1 MESICRPLILGLVF
15 LIACKSEDTS
25 IIPIDVPVNPEPG
38 IDVVRLP
45 VVVHVIHKGE
55 ELGVGPNL
63 TEERILRQIE
73 ILNEDFRRK
82 AGTSGYNEHPDGAD
96 AKIEFALARS
106 GPNLEPVTGINRMDA
121 STLEVSNLG
130 YGQNHYAQYAYWDP
144 GKYINIWTTPLPED
158 TECVVLG
165 TSTGP
170 DTDLPGTELLSLPGP
185 TDAEGILV
193 NWIHFG
199 ESDIDCHAK
208 FGRTL
213 THEMGHYLGLLH
225 PWGGRDCE
233 FNDYCSDT
241 PAVDDAVFGKQAFE
255 GCEGETIMI
264 ENYMNYS
271 DDEVM
276 NTFTQDQVDRMHY
289 VLNNN
294 PGRNSL
300 MTSSA
305 LD

>member
-1 MESICRPLILGLVF
+1 ML
-15 LIACKSEDTS
+15 
-25 IIPIDVPVNPEPG
+25 
-38 IDVVRLP
+38 
-45 VVVHVIHKGE
+45 
-55 ELGVGPNL
+55 
-63 TEERILRQIE
+63 
-73 ILNEDFRRK
+73 
-82 AGTSGYNEHPDGAD
+82 
-96 AKIEFALARS
+96 
-106 GPNLEPVTGINRMDA
+106 
-121 STLEVSNLG
+121 
-130 YGQNHYAQYAYWDP
+130 
-144 GKYINIWTTPLPED
+144 
-158 TECVVLG
+158 LG